1 MRTAVFM
8 LLLTLPGTAQIIT
21 EVRTDLAQGQLA
33 QADAR
38 LKAYQAQHGVT
49 PEGLEALSW
58 MARGALALKQ
68 TDKAE
73 AYAGETEKL
82 VMERLKKQALDSEP
96 HLGLALGAAIEVKAQ
111 LLEGQGDRA
120 GAIALLRKELT
131 AYGTTSIRTRLQKNL
146 NLLTIEG
153 KPAPALQEAEFL
165 GGKPT
170 ALAALKGK
178 PVLLFFWAHWCG
190 DCKAEA
196 PLIAELR
203 REYASKG
210 LVVLAPTQRYGY
222 VARGEEA
229 PPDQELKYI
238 DEVRHR
244 FYGDLLDV
252 PAPISEA
259 NMKRYGAS
267 TTPTL
272 VFIDRNGVVRLY
284 HPGAMRLDELRT
296 ALNTI
301 AG

>member
-1 MRTAVFM
+1 M
-8 LLLTLPGTAQIIT
+8 LLLTLPGTAQIIN
-21 EVRTDLAQGQLA
+21 EVRAGLAQGQVA

-38 LKAYQAQHGVT
+38 LKAYEAQHGIT
-49 PEGLEALSW
+49 PEGLEAMSW
-58 MARGALALKQ
+58 MARGTLGLKQ
-68 TDKAE
+68 MDKAE
-73 AYAGETEKL
+73 AYADEIEKRVL
-82 VMERLKKQALDSEP
+82 DQLKKQPLDSDP
-96 HLGLALGAAIEVKAQ
+96 HLGIALGAAIEVKARV
-111 LLEGQGDRA
+111 LESQGDRA
-120 GAIALLRKELT
+120 AAVALLRKELA

-153 KPAPALQEAEFL
+153 KPAPALQEAEYL
-165 GGKPT
+165 GGKPA
-170 ALAALKGK
+170 ALATLKGK

-196 PLIAELR
+196 PLLAEVK

-210 LVVLAPTQRYGY
+210 LVVMAPTQRYGY

-229 PPDQELKYI
+229 PPDRELKYI
-238 DEVRHR
+238 DDVRHK

-252 PAPISEA
+252 PAPISDA

-272 VFIDRNGVVRLY
+272 VFIDRHGIVRLY

-296 ALNTI
+296 VLNSI
-301 AG
+301 S

>member
-1 MRTAVFM
+1 M
-8 LLLTLPGTAQIIT
+8 LFLTLPGTAQIIT
-21 EVRTDLAQGQLA
+21 EVRAELAQGQVA

-38 LKAYQAQHGVT
+38 MKAYQAQHGVT

-58 MARGALALKQ
+58 MARGTLALRQ

-73 AYAGETEKL
+73 TYANETEKL
-82 VMERLKKQALDSEP
+82 VIEHLKKQALDSDP

-111 LLEGQGDRA
+111 VLEGQGDRA
-120 GAIALLRKELT
+120 GAIALLRKDLAT
-131 AYGTTSIRTRLQKNL
+131 YGTTSIRARIQKNL

-153 KPAPALQEAEFL
+153 KPAPALQETEYL
-165 GGKPT
+165 GGKPV
-170 ALAALKGK
+170 ALATLKGK
-178 PVLLFFWAHWCG
+178 PVVLFFWAHWCG

-196 PLIAELR
+196 PLLAEVK

-210 LVVLAPTQRYGY
+210 LVVIAPTQRYGY

-229 PPDQELKYI
+229 APDQELKYI

-244 FYGDLLDV
+244 FYGELLDV
-252 PAPISEA
+252 PAPISDA
-259 NMKRYGAS
+259 NLKRYGAS

-272 VFIDRNGVVRLY
+272 VFIDRNGIVRLY
-284 HPGAMRLDELRT
+284 HPGAMRLDELRS
-296 ALNTI
+296 AISAI